1 MPRINSKKFYIA
13 SLKKHGI
20 TPQGLH
26 WFGKESQEKRFDV
39 LLEMLPSSLEAFS
52 LADAGCGFGDF
63 YHYIQSR
70 SLTPKSYIGID
81 SIKEMC
87 TITSQR
93 TGQQTLHADICKEAL
108 PKADYYICSGAMNIL
123 SEFETYLFIKNCY
136 DASKKA
142 FLFNILHGE
151 IKSKMYNYVTKQ
163 KLQKI
168 AEELGV
174 AKVEFQEGYMEG
186 DISVAFF
193 K

>member
-26 WFGKESQEKRFDV
+26 WFGKESQEKRFDI
-39 LLEMLPSSLEAFS
+39 LLEMLPSSLETFS

-87 TITSQR
+87 MITSER
-93 TGQQTLHADICKEAL
+93 TGQQTLHADICKESL
-108 PKADYYICSGAMNIL
+108 PKADYYLCSGAMNIL

-151 IKSKMYNYVTKQ
+151 IESKMYNYVTKQ

>member
-26 WFGKESQEKRFDV
+26 WFGKESQEKRFDI
-39 LLEMLPSSLEAFS
+39 LLEMLPPRLEEFS

-63 YHYIQSR
+63 YHYIQSK
-70 SLTPKSYIGID
+70 SLRPKNYIGID

-87 TITSQR
+87 MITSER

-174 AKVEFQEGYMEG
+174 AKVEFQEEYMEG